1 MPWQSANKPTT
12 RCCCDMTAVTA
23 PLPVDIH
30 GCDAIFTPRPQQSHT
45 VCVPLNMYFSTR
57 TNSSIYLLTRL
68 RRNHLHRQPHLLT
81 RLLDLPIRA
90 GSHGRFPGVDGRIGP
105 QHLRERHA
113 VVERFERQQ
122 QVRRGLVEVGA
133 AGELDGVDG
142 LEGRLG
148 IEEDDVDDVGTDFG
162 RSRHG
167 PFQEQVLLFLGR
179 YE

>member
-1 MPWQSANKPTT
+1 MAVMPFYPPPTT
-12 RCCCDMTAVTA
+12 KSYC
-23 PLPVDIH
+23 
-30 GCDAIFTPRPQQSHT
+30 
-45 VCVPLNMYFSTR
+45 VCPTKHVFQYTYE
-57 TNSSIYLLTRL
+57 SIYLILLTRL

-148 IEEDDVDDVGTDFG
+148 IEEDDVDDVGADFC

-167 PFQEQVLLFLGR
+167 PFQEQILLFLGR